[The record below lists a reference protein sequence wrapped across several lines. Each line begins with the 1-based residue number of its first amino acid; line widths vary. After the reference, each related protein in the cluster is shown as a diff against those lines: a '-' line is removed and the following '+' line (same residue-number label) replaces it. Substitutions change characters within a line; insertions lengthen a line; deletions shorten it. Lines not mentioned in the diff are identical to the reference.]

1 MTTTR
6 IDIGENVRNKM
17 ADPLNKAVIEGID
30 LAAQIKQAHWT
41 VKGPNFIALHE
52 LFDTLRGNVDGY
64 IDVMAERISQ
74 LGGTVH
80 ATVQEVAK
88 ETTLKAY
95 PLSISDG
102 MDHVDYLARGFA
114 ALAKRTRIAIDA
126 ASEAG
131 DQATADI
138 FTQVTRGLD
147 KDLWFLDA
155 HLQTKG

>member
-1 MTTTR
+1 MSTTR

-17 ADPLNKAVIEGID
+17 QDHLNKAVIEGID

-64 IDVMAERISQ
+64 IDTMAERISQ
-74 LGGTVH
+74 LGGVVH
-80 ATVQEVAK
+80 ATLQEVAK
-88 ETTLKAY
+88 ESTLKAY

-102 MDHVDYLARGFA
+102 MEHVDYLARGFA
-114 ALAKRTRIAIDA
+114 ALAKRTRGAIDA
-126 ASEAG
+126 AAEAG
-131 DQATADI
+131 DQGTADI
-138 FTQVTRGLD
+138 FTEVTRGLD

-155 HLQTKG
+155 HLQAKA